1 MRKIT
6 IMIFI
11 SLLCSLSI
19 SQVFGAVTMDDTI
32 GFWLF
37 DEGKGDIAKDSSK
50 NGNNGKL
57 IDNPTWVNGKFG
69 QALSFDV
76 EGPFVKIDVPRVQ
89 LNSWTA
95 MVWINP
101 FKTKAGHFQGLIQA
115 WPNGGEFQIDS
126 NGAVGVHPV
135 YGGSLKDKEWA
146 HVAVRIDNGSSQV
159 YINGKEVI
167 KGTVP
172 PVTFVQIGIGD
183 LYAVPAGFNY
193 KYTGIIDEVAIFN
206 RAIAEN
212 DILEIMNKGLG
223 KIMGVT
229 EVSSS
234 DKIASTWG
242 KIKS

>member
-206 RAIAEN
+206 KAIAEN

-223 KIMGVT
+223 KVMGVT
-229 EVSSS
+229 EVSSL
-234 DKIASTWG
+234 DKVASTWG

>member
-1 MRKIT
+1 
-6 IMIFI
+6 MIFI
-11 SLLCSLSI
+11 SLLCSLFI

-57 IDNPTWVNGKFG
+57 IDNPTWINGKFG

>member
-76 EGPFVKIDVPRVQ
+76 EGPFVKIDMPRVQ